1 MKTKEYPTQE
11 FLREKFIYK
20 DGCLYKRIPKDLGG
34 NEFGKKYGYD
44 NGQGYCCIE
53 FKLTKSKSYNR
64 YFIHRLIWIY
74 HFGVIPDGLQIDHIN
89 GNWADN
95 NINNLRLVSH
105 KENHMNKSLYKKN
118 ISGQIGVKKKRNSWE
133 ARINING
140 KYKYLGTFKNL
151 EDAIKVR
158 KEAEILHGY
167 HPNHGREQINE
178 VGQ

>member
-20 DGCLYKRIPKDLGG
+20 DGFLYKRISKDLDG
-34 NEFGKKYGYD
+34 NEFGKKMCG
-44 NGQGYCCIE
+44 
-53 FKLTKSKSYNR
+53 LTNYR
-64 YFIHRLIWIY
+64 YYATNIKIKNKHKTFLLHRLIWIY
-74 HFGVIPDGLQIDHIN
+74 HFGEIPDGLQIDHIN
-89 GNWADN
+89 HNRTDN
-95 NINNLRLVSH
+95 DICNLRLVTH
-105 KENHMNKSLYKKN
+105 KENLKNQKIRKDNKTGITG
-118 ISGQIGVKKKRNSWE
+118 ISWDGRDKRWFSKIGK
-133 ARINING
+133 IH
-140 KYKYLGTFKNL
+140 LGSFKNL